1 MILGQMICP
10 EMMGGLKM
18 QLEALRKDMVAAMKA
33 KDKERKEAISSL
45 VSAVKKAAIDAGCRD
60 DIPESMVDQVILRE
74 LKTAKEQI
82 DTCPDS
88 RQDLKAE
95 YQFRYDVIK
104 EYAPAQ
110 MSAEEVK
117 AYIQEKFV
125 DVVATKNK
133 GMIMKN
139 VMADMKGK
147 ADGKVINQVVAELC
161 K

>member
-1 MILGQMICP
+1 MYIQEEKTMELAVLQ
-10 EMMGGLKM
+10 
-18 QLEALRKDMVAAMKA
+18 KDMVTAMKA
-33 KDKERKEAISSL
+33 KDKVRKEAISSL
-45 VSAVKKAAIDAGCRD
+45 ISAVKKVAIDEGHRD
-60 DIPESMVDQVILRE
+60 DIKPELVDQVILKE
-74 LKTAKEQI
+74 LKTVKEQI

-117 AYIQEKFV
+117 AYIQEKFAE
-125 DVVATKNK
+125 VVATKNK

>member
-1 MILGQMICP
+1 
-10 EMMGGLKM
+10 M

-60 DIPESMVDQVILRE
+60 DIPESMVDQVILKE
-74 LKTAKEQI
+74 LI

-117 AYIQEKFV
+117 AYIQKKFAE
-125 DVVATKNK
+125 VVATKNK